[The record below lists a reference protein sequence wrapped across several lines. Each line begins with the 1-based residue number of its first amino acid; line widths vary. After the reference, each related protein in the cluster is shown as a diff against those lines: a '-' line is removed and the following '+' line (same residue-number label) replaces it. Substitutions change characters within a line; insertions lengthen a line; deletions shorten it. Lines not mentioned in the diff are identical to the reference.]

1 MGIET
6 IKLTDGSTPQSGS
19 ALAPAPVK
27 FAWHQV
33 TDPALSIWNMTVAP
47 DQPLFPWWNYA
58 FSIDEDVK
66 RLKDL
71 WNITDAQSFF
81 DCLFF
86 SQFRKIMGSGIYM
99 IFPGYLRT
107 QSWGELSD
115 SARSAFLR
123 GQGCV
128 YRLDGSYNGKMDVRW
143 VPFAQPQSLV
153 KDPSLEALWSLFV
166 NGRTE
171 DVSNSI
177 GFFAL
182 NDARK
187 LPRVISLLVQPNE
200 QRSTELASIVDWY
213 GVYSSPVSPGFGTS
227 AVVYGQKKSSL
238 ALCATFE
245 ERFAGLVDAIRTA
258 LAADASPRVAF
269 RFLSRL
275 VAL

>member
-6 IKLTDGSTPQSGS
+6 IKLSSDSDSG
-19 ALAPAPVK
+19 AIITNPLK
-27 FAWHQV
+27 FSWHHMAE
-33 TDPALSIWNMTVAP
+33 PKLSIWSMTATP
-47 DQPLFPWWNYA
+47 DLPIFPWWNYN
-58 FSIDEDVK
+58 FSIDEDVR

-71 WNITDAQSFF
+71 WNVTDAQSFF
-81 DCLFF
+81 DCLFL
-86 SQFRKIMGSGIYM
+86 SQFKKMMGSGVYVIC
-99 IFPGYLRT
+99 PGYLRT

-128 YRLDGSYNGKMDVRW
+128 YRLDGSYNGKMDIRW

-166 NGRTE
+166 GGRTD

-177 GFFAL
+177 GFFGL
-182 NDARK
+182 TDARK
-187 LPRVISLLVQPNE
+187 LPQVLSLLVQPHDD
-200 QRSTELASIVDWY
+200 RSMVLASLVDWY
-213 GVYSSPVSPGFGTS
+213 GVYSSPISPGYGAS
-227 AVVYGQKKSSL
+227 AVLYAQQKSGLDTCTAFQKRFV
-238 ALCATFE
+238 ALLE
-245 ERFAGLVDAIRTA
+245 EVRSTLI
-258 LAADASPRVAF
+258 ADPSPRIAF